1 MAEPVQASEE
11 LRKQFIKSES
21 DERTVNNVVRHE
33 YRVLSEVEK
42 KAMEHIKN
50 MGLGTIRAIEANV
63 SSSRESL
70 IAVEKIEEGIMWAIK
85 GLTK

>member
-1 MAEPVQASEE
+1 MAEHVS
-11 LRKQFIKSES
+11 STS
-21 DERTVNNVVRHE
+21 GERTVNNAARHQ

-42 KAMEHIKN
+42 RAMEHIKD

-63 SSSRESL
+63 ASSRESL

>member
-1 MAEPVQASEE
+1 MAEHVDSW
-11 LRKQFIKSES
+11 S
-21 DERTVNNVVRHE
+21 DERLRNNTVSHQ
-33 YRVLSEVEK
+33 YRILSEVEK

-85 GLTK
+85 GLVKD